1 MLKVGF
7 IGLGTMGYPIA
18 GHISKYYETV
28 VFNRTIK
35 KSQKWT
41 SEFEGEIC
49 KSVED
54 LVSKSNI
61 ILICLSEDKDIEEIV
76 LGSDGILEHLNKGT
90 IVIDHSTT
98 SIDIANAISKELLK
112 KDSFY
117 LDAPVSGG
125 EAGAQNGKLSVMI
138 GGDKAAYKKISSI
151 LDCYSSFHKYMG
163 PSGNGQ
169 LTKMIN
175 QICIAGLLQALAE
188 AASFSKKAGISS
200 KDVLDVISKG
210 AAQSWQ
216 MENRWNS
223 MIDDRYNF
231 GFAVDLM
238 IKDLEIVSKFSKKI
252 GANISV
258 TELIKS
264 YYKELQEMGAG
275 KLDTSSLLKRLDTL
289 DKKLS

>member
-1 MLKVGF
+1 MLNIGF
-7 IGLGTMGYPIA
+7 IGLGTMGFPIA
-18 GHISKYYETV
+18 GHISGSYKTS
-28 VFNRTIK
+28 VFNRTLK

-41 SEFEGEIC
+41 SQFKGEIC
-49 KSVED
+49 ESIQNLTHKSDV
-54 LVSKSNI
+54 
-61 ILICLSEDKDIEEIV
+61 ILLCLSEDKDIEEIV
-76 LGSDGILEHLNKGT
+76 LGDEGVLKHLKQGT

-98 SIDIANAISKELLK
+98 SVDTATAISNYLSK

-125 EAGAQNGKLSVMI
+125 EAGAQNGTLSVMI
-138 GGDKAAYKKISSI
+138 GGNKSAYKEISAL

-188 AASFSKKAGISS
+188 AASFSKKSGISP
-200 KDVLDVISKG
+200 KDALDVISKG

-216 MENRWNS
+216 MENRWDS
-223 MIDDRYNF
+223 MIDNQYSF

-238 IKDLEIVSKFSKKI
+238 VKDLEIVSKFSKKI
-252 GANISV
+252 GADISV
-258 TELIKS
+258 TETVKS
-264 YYKELQEMGAG
+264 YYKELQDMGSG
-275 KLDTSSLLKRLDTL
+275 KLDTSSLLKRLD
-289 DKKLS
+289 KLEKN

>member
-7 IGLGTMGYPIA
+7 IGLGTMGFPIA
-18 GHISKYYETV
+18 GHISKSYKTL
-28 VFNRTIK
+28 VFNRTTN

-49 KSVED
+49 ESVKELTLKSKV
-54 LVSKSNI
+54 I
-61 ILICLSEDKDIEEIV
+61 ILCLSEDRDIEEVV
-76 LGSDGILEHLNKGT
+76 LGTDGILEHLNEGT
-90 IVIDHSTT
+90 IVVDHSTT
-98 SIDIANAISKELLK
+98 SADTAILISKELLK
-112 KDSFY
+112 KGSIY

-125 EAGAQNGKLSVMI
+125 EAGAQNGKLSVML
-138 GGDKAAYKKISSI
+138 GGDSAAYKEISSI
-151 LDCYSSFHKYMG
+151 LDCYSAFHKYMG

-188 AASFSKKAGISS
+188 AASFSKKSGISS

-216 MENRWNS
+216 MENRWDS
-223 MIDDRYNF
+223 MIDDEYNF

-238 IKDLEIVSKFSKKI
+238 VKDLEIVSEFSKKI
-252 GANISV
+252 GANIST
-258 TELIKS
+258 TEMIKS
-264 YYKELQEMGAG
+264 YYKELQAKGAG
-275 KLDTSSLLKRLDTL
+275 KLDTSSLLKRLDML
-289 DKKLS
+289 DKN

>member
-7 IGLGTMGYPIA
+7 IGLGTMGFPIA
-18 GHISKYYETV
+18 GHISKSYRTL
-28 VFNRTIK
+28 VFNRTSN

-49 KSVED
+49 ESVKELALKSEVIF
-54 LVSKSNI
+54 L
-61 ILICLSEDKDIEEIV
+61 CLSEDRDIEEVV
-76 LGSDGILEHLNKGT
+76 LGNNGILEHLNEGT
-90 IVIDHSTT
+90 IVVDHSTT
-98 SIDIANAISKELLK
+98 SADTAILISKELLK
-112 KDSFY
+112 KGSIY

-125 EAGAQNGKLSVMI
+125 EAGAQNGKLSVML
-138 GGDKAAYKKISSI
+138 GGDSAAYKEISSI
-151 LDCYSSFHKYMG
+151 LDCYSAFHKYMG

-188 AASFSKKAGISS
+188 AASFSKKSGISS

-216 MENRWNS
+216 MENRWDS
-223 MIDDRYNF
+223 MIDDEYNF

-238 IKDLEIVSKFSKKI
+238 VKDLEIVSEFSKKI
-252 GANISV
+252 GANISN
-258 TELIKS
+258 TEMIKS
-264 YYKELQEMGAG
+264 YYKELQANGAG
-275 KLDTSSLLKRLDTL
+275 KLDTSSLLKRLDML
-289 DKKLS
+289 DKN

>member
-7 IGLGTMGYPIA
+7 IGLGTMGFPIA
-18 GHISKYYETV
+18 GHISKSYKTL
-28 VFNRTIK
+28 VFNRTTN

-49 KSVED
+49 ESVKELTLKSKV
-54 LVSKSNI
+54 I
-61 ILICLSEDKDIEEIV
+61 ILCLSEDRDIEEVV
-76 LGSDGILEHLNKGT
+76 LGTDGIMEHLNEGT
-90 IVIDHSTT
+90 IVVDHSTT
-98 SIDIANAISKELLK
+98 SADTAILISKELLK
-112 KDSFY
+112 KGSIY

-125 EAGAQNGKLSVMI
+125 EAGAQNGKLSVML
-138 GGDKAAYKKISSI
+138 GGDSAAYKEISSI
-151 LDCYSSFHKYMG
+151 LDCYSAFHKYMG

-188 AASFSKKAGISS
+188 AASFSKKSGISS

-216 MENRWNS
+216 MENRWDS
-223 MIDDRYNF
+223 MINDQYNF

-238 IKDLEIVSKFSKKI
+238 VKDLEIVSEFSKKI
-252 GANISV
+252 GANISI
-258 TELIKS
+258 TETIKS
-264 YYKELQEMGAG
+264 FYKELQAKGAG
-275 KLDTSSLLKRLDTL
+275 KLDTSSLLKRLDML
-289 DKKLS
+289 DKN

>member
-7 IGLGTMGYPIA
+7 IGLGTMGFPIA
-18 GHISKYYETV
+18 GHISKSYKTL
-28 VFNRTIK
+28 VFNRTIN

-49 KSVED
+49 ESVKELALKS
-54 LVSKSNI
+54 KI
-61 ILICLSEDKDIEEIV
+61 IFLCLSEDRDIEEVV
-76 LGSDGILEHLNKGT
+76 LGSDGILEHLNEGT
-90 IVIDHSTT
+90 IVVDHSTT
-98 SIDIANAISKELLK
+98 SADTAILISKELLK
-112 KDSFY
+112 KGSIY

-125 EAGAQNGKLSVMI
+125 EAGAQNGKLSVML
-138 GGDKAAYKKISSI
+138 GGDSAAYKEISSI
-151 LDCYSSFHKYMG
+151 LDCYSAFHKYMG

-188 AASFSKKAGISS
+188 AASFSKKSGISS

-216 MENRWNS
+216 MENRWES
-223 MIDDRYNF
+223 MINDEYDF

-238 IKDLEIVSKFSKKI
+238 VKDLEIVSKFSKKI
-252 GANISV
+252 GANIST
-258 TELIKS
+258 TEVIKS
-264 YYKELQEMGAG
+264 YYKELQNMGAG
-275 KLDTSSLLKRLDTL
+275 RLDTSSLLKRLDEK
-289 DKKLS
+289 DN

>member
-7 IGLGTMGYPIA
+7 IGLGTMGFPIA
-18 GHISKYYETV
+18 GHISKSYKTL
-28 VFNRTIK
+28 VFNRTIN

-49 KSVED
+49 ESVKELTLKSKV
-54 LVSKSNI
+54 I
-61 ILICLSEDKDIEEIV
+61 ILCLSEDRDIEEVV
-76 LGSDGILEHLNKGT
+76 LGSDGILEHLNEGT
-90 IVIDHSTT
+90 IVVDHSTT
-98 SIDIANAISKELLK
+98 SADTAISISKELLK
-112 KDSFY
+112 KGSIY

-125 EAGAQNGKLSVMI
+125 EAGAQNGKLSVML
-138 GGDKAAYKKISSI
+138 GGDSTAYKEISSI
-151 LDCYSSFHKYMG
+151 LDCYSVFHKYMG

-188 AASFSKKAGISS
+188 AASFSKKSGISS

-216 MENRWNS
+216 MENRWDS
-223 MIDDRYNF
+223 MIDDEYNF

-238 IKDLEIVSKFSKKI
+238 VKDLEIVSEFSKKI
-252 GANISV
+252 GANIST
-258 TELIKS
+258 TEMIKS
-264 YYKELQEMGAG
+264 YYKELQAKGAG
-275 KLDTSSLLKRLDTL
+275 KLDTSSLLKRLDML
-289 DKKLS
+289 DKN

>member
-7 IGLGTMGYPIA
+7 IGLGTMGFPIA
-18 GHISKYYETV
+18 GHISKSYKTL
-28 VFNRTIK
+28 VFNRTIN

-49 KSVED
+49 ESVQELALKSKVIF
-54 LVSKSNI
+54 L
-61 ILICLSEDKDIEEIV
+61 CLSKDRDIEEVV
-76 LGSDGILEHLNKGT
+76 LGSDGILEHLNEGT
-90 IVIDHSTT
+90 IVVDHSTT
-98 SIDIANAISKELLK
+98 SADTAILISKELLK
-112 KDSFY
+112 KGSVY

-125 EAGAQNGKLSVMI
+125 EAGAQNGKLSVML
-138 GGDKAAYKKISSI
+138 GGDSTAYKEISSI
-151 LDCYSSFHKYMG
+151 LDCYSVFHKYMG

-188 AASFSKKAGISS
+188 AASFSKKSGISS

-216 MENRWNS
+216 MENRWDS
-223 MIDDRYNF
+223 MIDDEYNF

-238 IKDLEIVSKFSKKI
+238 VKDLEIVSEFSKKI
-252 GANISV
+252 GANIST
-258 TELIKS
+258 TEMIKS
-264 YYKELQEMGAG
+264 YYKELQAKGAG
-275 KLDTSSLLKRLDTL
+275 KLDTSSLLKRLDML
-289 DKKLS
+289 DKN

>member
-7 IGLGTMGYPIA
+7 IGLGTMGFPIA
-18 GHISKYYETV
+18 GHISKSYETA
-28 VFNRTIK
+28 VFNRTTK

-41 SEFEGEIC
+41 SEFKGEVCESI
-49 KSVED
+49 KD
-54 LVSKSNI
+54 LALKSNVI
-61 ILICLSEDKDIEEIV
+61 FLCLSEDKDIEEVV
-76 LGSDGILEHLNKGT
+76 LGSDGILKHLNEGT
-90 IVIDHSTT
+90 IVVDHSTT
-98 SIDIANAISKELLK
+98 SVETASSISRELLK
-112 KDSFY
+112 KDSIY

-125 EAGAQNGKLSVMI
+125 EIGAQNGTLSVMI
-138 GGDKAAYKKISSI
+138 GGDNSAYKQISSV
-151 LDCYSSFHKYMG
+151 LNCYSSFHKYMG

-188 AASFSKKAGISS
+188 AANFSKKSGISS

-223 MIDDRYNF
+223 MIDDQYNF

-238 IKDLEIVSKFSKKI
+238 AKDLEIVSKYSKKI

-258 TELIKS
+258 TETIKS
-264 YYKELQEMGAG
+264 YYKELQALGAG

>member
-7 IGLGTMGYPIA
+7 IGLGTMGFPIA
-18 GHISKYYETV
+18 GHISKSYKTL
-28 VFNRTIK
+28 VFNRTIN

-49 KSVED
+49 ESVKELALKSKVIF
-54 LVSKSNI
+54 L
-61 ILICLSEDKDIEEIV
+61 CLSEDRDIEEVV
-76 LGSDGILEHLNKGT
+76 LGSDGILEHLNEGT
-90 IVIDHSTT
+90 IVVDHSTT
-98 SIDIANAISKELLK
+98 SADTAILISKELLK
-112 KDSFY
+112 KGSIY

-125 EAGAQNGKLSVMI
+125 EAGAQNGKLSVML
-138 GGDKAAYKKISSI
+138 GGDSAAYKEISSI
-151 LDCYSSFHKYMG
+151 LDCYSAFHKYMG

-188 AASFSKKAGISS
+188 AASFSKKSGISS

-216 MENRWNS
+216 MENRWDS
-223 MIDDRYNF
+223 IIDDEYNF

-238 IKDLEIVSKFSKKI
+238 VKDLEIVSEFSKKI
-252 GANISV
+252 GANISI
-258 TELIKS
+258 TETIKS
-264 YYKELQEMGAG
+264 FYKELQAKGGG
-275 KLDTSSLLKRLDTL
+275 KLDTSSLLKRLDML
-289 DKKLS
+289 DKN

>member
-7 IGLGTMGYPIA
+7 IGLGTMGFPIA
-18 GHISKYYETV
+18 GHISKSYKTL
-28 VFNRTIK
+28 VFNRTTD

-49 KSVED
+49 ESVKELTLKSKV
-54 LVSKSNI
+54 I
-61 ILICLSEDKDIEEIV
+61 ILCLSEDRDIEEVV
-76 LGSDGILEHLNKGT
+76 LGTDGILEHLNEGT
-90 IVIDHSTT
+90 ILVDHSTT
-98 SIDIANAISKELLK
+98 SADTAILISKELLK
-112 KDSFY
+112 KGSIY

-125 EAGAQNGKLSVMI
+125 EAGAQNGKLSVML
-138 GGDKAAYKKISSI
+138 GGDSAAYKEISSI
-151 LDCYSSFHKYMG
+151 LDCYSAFHKYMG

-188 AASFSKKAGISS
+188 AASFSKKSGISS

-216 MENRWNS
+216 MENRWES
-223 MIDDRYNF
+223 MIDDKYNF

-238 IKDLEIVSKFSKKI
+238 VKDLEIVSEFSKKI

-258 TELIKS
+258 TEAIKS
-264 YYKELQEMGAG
+264 YYKELQVKGAG
-275 KLDTSSLLKRLDTL
+275 KLDTSSLLKRLDML
-289 DKKLS
+289 DKN

>member
-7 IGLGTMGYPIA
+7 IGLGTMGFPIA
-18 GHISKYYETV
+18 GHISKFYKTL
-28 VFNRTIK
+28 VFNRTIN

-49 KSVED
+49 ESVKELALKSKVIF
-54 LVSKSNI
+54 L
-61 ILICLSEDKDIEEIV
+61 CLSEDRDIKEVV
-76 LGSDGILEHLNKGT
+76 LGSGGILEHLNEGT
-90 IVIDHSTT
+90 IVVDHSTT
-98 SIDIANAISKELLK
+98 SADTAILISKELLK
-112 KDSFY
+112 KGSIY

-125 EAGAQNGKLSVMI
+125 EAGAQNGKLSVML
-138 GGDKAAYKKISSI
+138 GGDSAAYKEISSI
-151 LDCYSSFHKYMG
+151 LDCYSAFHKYMG

-188 AASFSKKAGISS
+188 AASFSKKSGISS

-216 MENRWNS
+216 MENRWDS
-223 MIDDRYNF
+223 MIDDEYNF

-238 IKDLEIVSKFSKKI
+238 VKDLEIVSEFSKKI
-252 GANISV
+252 GANISI
-258 TELIKS
+258 TETIKS
-264 YYKELQEMGAG
+264 FYKELQAKGAG
-275 KLDTSSLLKRLDTL
+275 KLDTSSLLKRLDML
-289 DKKLS
+289 DKN

>member
-7 IGLGTMGYPIA
+7 IGLGTMGFPIA
-18 GHISKYYETV
+18 GHISKSYETA
-28 VFNRTIK
+28 VFNRTTK

-41 SEFEGEIC
+41 SEFKGEVCESI
-49 KSVED
+49 KD
-54 LVSKSNI
+54 LALKSNVI
-61 ILICLSEDKDIEEIV
+61 FLCLSEDKDIEEVV
-76 LGSDGILEHLNKGT
+76 LGSDGILKHLNEGI
-90 IVIDHSTT
+90 IVVDHSTT
-98 SIDIANAISKELLK
+98 SVETASSISRELLK
-112 KDSFY
+112 KDSIY

-125 EAGAQNGKLSVMI
+125 EIGAQNGTLSVMI
-138 GGDKAAYKKISSI
+138 GGDNSAYKQISSV
-151 LDCYSSFHKYMG
+151 LNCYSSFHKYMG

-188 AASFSKKAGISS
+188 AANFSKKSGISS

-223 MIDDRYNF
+223 MIDDQYNF

-238 IKDLEIVSKFSKKI
+238 VKDLEIVSKFSKKI

-258 TELIKS
+258 TEIIKS
-264 YYKELQEMGAG
+264 YYEELQDMGAG
-275 KLDTSSLLKRLDTL
+275 KFDTSSLLKRLDL
-289 DKKLS
+289 LSKD

>member
-7 IGLGTMGYPIA
+7 IGLGTMGFPIA
-18 GHISKYYETV
+18 GHISKSYQAY
-28 VFNRTIK
+28 VFNRTLN

-49 KSVED
+49 ESIKD
-54 LVSKSNI
+54 LTLVSNVI
-61 ILICLSEDKDIEEIV
+61 FLCLSEDKDIEEIV
-76 LGSDGILEHLNKGT
+76 FSSNGILNHINGGT
-90 IVIDHSTT
+90 IVVDHSTT
-98 SIDIANAISKELLK
+98 SVDTANEISKEFLK

-125 EAGAQNGKLSVMI
+125 EAGAQNGSLSVMI
-138 GGDKAAYKKISSI
+138 GGDKEAYEKISAI
-151 LDCYSSFHKYMG
+151 LDCYSAFHKHMG

-188 AASFSKKAGISS
+188 AASFSKKSGIES
-200 KDVLDVISKG
+200 KEVLDVISRG

-216 MENRWNS
+216 MDNRWNS
-223 MIDDRYNF
+223 MIDDKYDF

-238 IKDLEIVSKFSKKI
+238 VKDLEIISKFSKKI

-258 TELIKS
+258 TESIKS
-264 YYKELQEMGAG
+264 YYKELQTLGSG
-275 KLDTSSLLKRLDTL
+275 KLDTSSLLKRLDLL
-289 DKKLS
+289 DKD

>member
-7 IGLGTMGYPIA
+7 IGLGTMGFPIA
-18 GHISKYYETV
+18 GHISKSYKTL
-28 VFNRTIK
+28 VFNRTIN

-49 KSVED
+49 ESVQELALKSKVIF
-54 LVSKSNI
+54 L
-61 ILICLSEDKDIEEIV
+61 CLSKDRDIEEVV
-76 LGSDGILEHLNKGT
+76 LGSDGILEHLNEGT
-90 IVIDHSTT
+90 IVVDHSTT
-98 SIDIANAISKELLK
+98 SADTAILISKELLK
-112 KDSFY
+112 KGSVY

-125 EAGAQNGKLSVMI
+125 EAGAQNGKLSVML
-138 GGDKAAYKKISSI
+138 GGDSTAYKEISSI
-151 LDCYSSFHKYMG
+151 LDCYSVFHKYMG

-188 AASFSKKAGISS
+188 AASFSKKSGISS

-216 MENRWNS
+216 MENRWDS
-223 MIDDRYNF
+223 MIDDQYNF

-238 IKDLEIVSKFSKKI
+238 VKDLEIVSEFSKKI
-252 GANISV
+252 GANISI
-258 TELIKS
+258 TETIKS
-264 YYKELQEMGAG
+264 YYKELQAKGAG
-275 KLDTSSLLKRLDTL
+275 KLDTSSLLKRLDML
-289 DKKLS
+289 DKN

>member
-7 IGLGTMGYPIA
+7 IGLGTMGFPIA
-18 GHISKYYETV
+18 GHISKSYQAY
-28 VFNRTIK
+28 VFNRTLN

-49 KSVED
+49 ESIKD
-54 LVSKSNI
+54 LTLVSNVI
-61 ILICLSEDKDIEEIV
+61 FLCLSEDKDIEEIV
-76 LGSDGILEHLNKGT
+76 FSSNGILNHINGGT
-90 IVIDHSTT
+90 IVVDHSTT
-98 SIDIANAISKELLK
+98 SVDTANEISKEFLK

-125 EAGAQNGKLSVMI
+125 EAGAQNGSLSVMI
-138 GGDKAAYKKISSI
+138 GGDKEAYEKISAI
-151 LDCYSSFHKYMG
+151 LDCYSAFHKHMG

-188 AASFSKKAGISS
+188 AASFSKKSGIES
-200 KDVLDVISKG
+200 KEVLDVISRG

-216 MENRWNS
+216 MENRWDS
-223 MIDDRYNF
+223 MIDDKYDF

-238 IKDLEIVSKFSKKI
+238 VKDLEIISKFSKKI

-258 TELIKS
+258 TESIKS
-264 YYKELQEMGAG
+264 YYKELQTLGSG
-275 KLDTSSLLKRLDTL
+275 KLDTSSLLKRLDML
-289 DKKLS
+289 DKD

>member
-1 MLKVGF
+1 MLNIGF
-7 IGLGTMGYPIA
+7 IGLGTMGFPIA
-18 GHISKYYETV
+18 GHISESYKTS
-28 VFNRTIK
+28 VFNRTIR

-41 SEFEGEIC
+41 SQFKGEIC
-49 KSVED
+49 ESIQNLTHKSDV
-54 LVSKSNI
+54 
-61 ILICLSEDKDIEEIV
+61 ILLCLSEDKDIEEIV
-76 LGSDGILEHLNKGT
+76 LGDEGVLKYLKQGT

-98 SIDIANAISKELLK
+98 SVDTATAISNHLSK

-125 EAGAQNGKLSVMI
+125 EVGAQNGTLSVMI
-138 GGDKAAYKKISSI
+138 GGNKGAYKEISTL

-188 AASFSKKAGISS
+188 AASFSKKSGMPA
-200 KDVLDVISKG
+200 KEVLDVISRG

-216 MENRWNS
+216 MKNRWDS
-223 MIDDRYNF
+223 MIDDQYSF

-238 IKDLEIVSKFSKKI
+238 VKDLEIVSKFSKKI
-252 GANISV
+252 GANISI
-258 TELIKS
+258 TETVKS
-264 YYKELQEMGAG
+264 YYKELQDMGAG
-275 KLDTSSLLKRLDTL
+275 KLDTSSLLKRLD
-289 DKKLS
+289 KLEKN